1 VLTEARAGRRA
12 VYSAGASHFVFAGL
26 AGWVGC
32 WVRWWLPSPSGRK
45 RYNVLAALNVITR
58 ELVRACN
65 LTYINAASV
74 CELLEELARKH
85 AGSAVTVVLDNARY
99 QRCAAAQG
107 KAAELG
113 IDLLFLPPYSPNLS
127 LIERFWKFVKKQAL
141 YSKHY
146 GDFEE
151 FCGAIDAVIDQAG
164 RKHKKELAS
173 LLTLNFQS
181 FD

>member
-1 VLTEARAGRRA
+1 MRA
-12 VYSAGASHFVFAGL
+12 VYSVDASHFLFAGF
-26 AGWVGC
+26 AGWVWC

-45 RYNVLAALNVITR
+45 RYNVLAALNVITH
-58 ELVRACN
+58 ELVRVCN

-74 CELLEELARKH
+74 CELLEKLARKH
-85 AGSAVTVVLDNARY
+85 AGGAVTVVLDNARY
-99 QRCAAAQG
+99 QRCAAVQG
-107 KAAELG
+107 RAAALG
-113 IDLLFLPPYSPNLS
+113 IELLFLPPYSPNLS

-146 GDFEE
+146 ADFEA
-151 FCGAIDAVIDQAG
+151 FRGAIDEVIDQAG

-173 LLTLNFQS
+173 LLTLRFQS